1 MRDNRDTLVGVEI
14 GHAERGDMRPTLC
27 VLSGPEPGRNYL
39 LPTGSTVLG
48 RATAASIV
56 LDSDGVSRRHAAL
69 VHHGGRVEIVDLGST
84 NGTHVNGEP
93 VDQRGRL
100 LAEGDRVQVGDAV
113 LKFTY
118 QDQLE
123 AEMQHSLYTSAVRD
137 RLTGTYNRAFFNERW
152 AQAFSH
158 SLRSKVPLSLILLDL
173 DHFKRL
179 NDTYG
184 HVAGDAVLEAAARA
198 MQRSVRLE
206 DTLARY
212 GGEEFVVILPGATL
226 REGLAVAE
234 RIRRNVAEIT
244 VPIGE
249 QRLTVTVSVGVSTR
263 RRTGPDT
270 PGAMLAR
277 ADALLYEAK
286 SAGRNCARPNRAA

>member
-1 MRDNRDTLVGVEI
+1 MRDSRDTIVGVEI
-14 GHAERGDMRPTLC
+14 GHAERGDIRPTLC
-27 VLSGPEPGRNYL
+27 VLSGPEPGRTYL
-39 LPTGSTVLG
+39 LPSGSTVIG
-48 RATAASIV
+48 RATGASINV
-56 LDSDGVSRRHAAL
+56 DGDGVSRRHAAI
-69 VHHGGRVEIVDLGST
+69 VHHSGRVEIVDLGST

-113 LKFTY
+113 FKFTY

-123 AEMQHSLYTSAVRD
+123 AEMHHSLYTSAVRD
-137 RLTGTYNRAFFNERW
+137 PLTGTYNRAFFNERW

-158 SLRSKVPLSLILLDL
+158 TQRSGQPLSLILLDL
-173 DHFKRL
+173 DHFKQF

-184 HVAGDAVLEAAARA
+184 HAAGDAVLEAAARA
-198 MQRSVRLE
+198 MQSSVRRE

-226 REGLAVAE
+226 REALVVAE
-234 RIRRNVAEIT
+234 RLRRSVAETT
-244 VPIGE
+244 VPFGAH
-249 QRLTVTVSVGVSTR
+249 RLAITVSVGVSTR
-263 RRTGPDT
+263 RRQRPDT

-286 SAGRNCARPNRAA
+286 SAGRNCARPDRAA

>member
-1 MRDNRDTLVGVEI
+1 MRDNRDTLVVEI
-14 GHAERGDMRPTLC
+14 DHAQRGDIRPTLC
-27 VLSGPEPGRNYL
+27 VLSGREPGRNYP
-39 LPTGSTVLG
+39 LPSGSTVVG
-48 RATAASIV
+48 RSAGASIV

-93 VDQRGRL
+93 VDQRGRM

-113 LKFTY
+113 FKFTY
-118 QDQLE
+118 QDRLE

-137 RLTGTYNRAFFNERW
+137 RLTGAYNRAFFNERW
-152 AQAFSH
+152 AQAFSD
-158 SLRSKVPLSLILLDL
+158 SLRSKTPLSLILLDL
-173 DHFKRL
+173 DHFKQL

-198 MQRSVRLE
+198 MQRNVRLE

-212 GGEEFVVILPGATL
+212 GGEEFVVVLPGATL
-226 REGLAVAE
+226 REALAVAE
-234 RIRRNVAEIT
+234 RLRRGVAEIA
-244 VPIGE
+244 VPIGGH
-249 QRLTVTVSVGVSTR
+249 QLAVTVSVGVSTR
-263 RRTGPDT
+263 RRTRPDT

-286 SAGRNCARPNRAA
+286 SAGRNCARPDRAA

>member
-1 MRDNRDTLVGVEI
+1 MRDTRDTLVGVET
-14 GHAERGDMRPTLC
+14 GHSERGDTRPTLC

-39 LPTGSTVLG
+39 LPPGSTVVG
-48 RATAASIV
+48 RAMIAGIV
-56 LDSDGVSRRHAAL
+56 LDSDGVSRRHATL

-93 VDQRGRL
+93 VDRRGRL

-113 LKFTY
+113 FKFTY

-123 AEMQHSLYTSAVRD
+123 VEMQQSLYTSAVRD
-137 RLTGTYNRAFFNERW
+137 RLTGVYNRAFFNERW

-158 SLRSKVPLSLILLDL
+158 SLRTRTPVSLVLLDL
-173 DHFKRL
+173 DHFKRV

-184 HVAGDAVLEAAARA
+184 HGVGDAVLEASARA

-212 GGEEFVVILPGATL
+212 GGEEFVAILPGATL
-226 REGLAVAE
+226 REGLAIAE
-234 RIRRNVAEIT
+234 RIRRNVSEIT
-244 VPIGE
+244 VPVGE

-263 RRTGPDT
+263 RRKGPDT

-286 SAGRNCARPNRAA
+286 SAGRNCARPDRAA